1 MNDREGKGETSMET
15 IALRTQ
21 LSGGINLG
29 EVRKVLSSALRREVD
44 LANARHSY
52 FERACRTF
60 EQQHQMS
67 SEEFMQQFESGA
79 LGDEAIYFDWYAAKR
94 GLDLWERRFRILS
107 GVEV

>member
-1 MNDREGKGETSMET
+1 MKNMSKDIPTFESEDEEREFWATHDSTEYVDWDKAS
-15 IALRTQ
+15 L
-21 LSGGINLG
+21 N
-29 EVRKVLSSALRREVD
+29 VD
-44 LANARHSY
+44 LASAQHTY

-107 GVEV
+107 GVEVTA